1 MDTDIKLTPAEA
13 EYIKAKREADE
24 AEALAIQKK
33 KEEHL
38 QKEILDKE
46 KYINEERALESAQ
59 HATAQT
65 FVASFPKGW
74 TIKYVPYSKSY
85 IVHGDYLNKENPKE
99 CNWEREKLWE
109 KTEDFTKAHIVK
121 GTYDIRVFPVDTNYR
136 SGHPAYM
143 DMSSISYEFRK
154 KYTKVKT
161 VIKKINEL
169 EESIAFQAAAKVK
182 AANATEQLK
191 EKLAA
196 MFPDAVIT
204 FDKEWKNDHFYS
216 GYSRRRGS
224 SGYEIKVFTVTLK
237 NGSSMKCRYY
247 DDLSLSIE
255 RMHVVIPKLD
265 AEKDPLKKLQIMNAL
280 NF

>member
-1 MDTDIKLTPAEA
+1 MSTDIKLTPAEV
-13 EYIKAKREADE
+13 EYIKAKRETEE
-24 AEALAIQKK
+24 AEALVLQKK
-33 KEEHL
+33 KDEL
-38 QKEILDKE
+38 FQKELLERE
-46 KYINEERALESAQ
+46 KYIANDRLLERAQ
-59 HATAQT
+59 HAAAQG
-65 FVASFPKGW
+65 FIVSFPKGW
-74 TIKYVPYSKSY
+74 TIKYVPYTKQY
-85 IVHGDYLNKENPKE
+85 VIHGDYLNKENPKE

-109 KTEDFTKAHIVK
+109 KTEDFTEAHIVK
-121 GTYDIRVFPVDTNYR
+121 GTYDIRVFPVDTSYR

-169 EESIAFQAAAKVK
+169 EESVAFQAAAKVK

-191 EKLAA
+191 AKLAT
-196 MFPDAVIT
+196 MFPDTEIK
-204 FDKEWKNDHFYS
+204 FDTEWKNNYS
-216 GYSRRRGS
+216 GYRRRRGS

-247 DDLSLSIE
+247 DDLSLGIE
-255 RMHVVIPKLD
+255 RLHVVIPKLD